1 MSKYFFAF
9 NSYKLALF
17 LMPIDNHSKKY
28 LKVKS
33 FLLCL
38 SIIHVYLCV
47 TSVLLNKILTLII
60 GDFMGLT
67 KKIKNKTKDSLEIE
81 VSRRGNSSALV
92 LNNEIALFLGR
103 KVSLGDLVQIK
114 KTKDPSAFKLKF
126 LNKENLINE

>member
-1 MSKYFFAF
+1 
-9 NSYKLALF
+9 
-17 LMPIDNHSKKY
+17 
-28 LKVKS
+28 
-33 FLLCL
+33 
-38 SIIHVYLCV
+38 
-47 TSVLLNKILTLII
+47 
-60 GDFMGLT
+60 MGLT